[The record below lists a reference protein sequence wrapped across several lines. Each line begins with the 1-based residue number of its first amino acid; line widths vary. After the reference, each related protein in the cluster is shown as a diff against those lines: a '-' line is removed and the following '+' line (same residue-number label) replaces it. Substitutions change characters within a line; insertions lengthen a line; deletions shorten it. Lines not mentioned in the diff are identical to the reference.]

1 VAITKFQPKI
11 WSANILANLRSKLV
25 YAGPGISNRDYEG
38 EISQYGDTVH
48 IVSFSDPA
56 VRTYTKGGPITWDV
70 LTDAE
75 RLLVVNNSDYFAFTV
90 DDIDKRQSLPGFI
103 EKASAGAAYNLVA
116 KVDAFVATSLLTAVN
131 GTANDLGALSVTVA
145 ANDAYGKFFVG
156 ARTKLNK
163 SNSPFDGRYAVVPPE
178 MTGYLLQDPRFV
190 QNPQEADLPDAD
202 NPLFTG
208 MIGRIAG
215 FDVYESNNVPL
226 SGSAFQVMFGHP
238 MANTYADQISETEA
252 LRLQTE
258 GFLDGIRGLHLY
270 GANVNYPAAL
280 ALATVTLA

>member
-1 VAITKFQPKI
+1 MAITKFQPKI

-103 EKASAGAAYNLVA
+103 AKASEGAAYNLVS
-116 KVDAFVATSLLTAVN
+116 KVDAFVATTLITAVD
-131 GTANDLGALSVTVA
+131 GTGNDLGNISVTVA
-145 ANDAYGKFFVG
+145 ANDFYSKFFVG
-156 ARTKLNK
+156 ARTKLNR
-163 SNSPFDGRYAVVPPE
+163 SNIPYEGRYAVVPPE
-178 MTGYLLQDPRFV
+178 ATGYLLQDPRFV
-190 QNPQEADLPDAD
+190 QNPQMADLPDAD
-202 NPLFTG
+202 NPLITG
-208 MIGRIAG
+208 LIGRIAG

-226 SGSAFQVMFGHP
+226 SGSMYQIVAGHP
-238 MANTYADQISETEA
+238 MANTFADQISSTEA

-280 ALATVTLA
+280 SMASVTLA